1 MPSEGGEGERGS
13 SSALDGVRGA
23 RRVAASVLP
32 WILLW
37 SAVAILIAARRP
49 EPAPFIPGP
58 NEGVEPVLLDLN
70 RDPWPRLT
78 LIEGIGEALARRIV
92 TARDERGGFETL
104 EEVMALPGIPDG
116 AIERARPWLR
126 LSPRTN
132 VPPPADEAAPR

>member
-13 SSALDGVRGA
+13 SPARDGVRGA

-58 NEGVEPVLLDLN
+58 KLN
-70 RDPWPRLT
+70 PSI
-78 LIEGIGEALARRIV
+78 LIQILIGLK
-92 TARDERGGFETL
+92 
-104 EEVMALPGIPDG
+104 
-116 AIERARPWLR
+116 
-126 LSPRTN
+126 
-132 VPPPADEAAPR
+132 